1 MTDTKE
7 ICPIC
12 GEEMEK
18 KTKKNP
24 KITDK
29 YTEYW
34 MCPSCMYVLP
44 IFDKKD

>member
-1 MTDTKE
+1 ME
-7 ICPIC
+7 ENVCPIC

-18 KTKKNP
+18 KEKKNP

-34 MCPSCMYVLP
+34 MCSSCMYVLP
-44 IFDKKD
+44 IYKEDE